1 MDEISHPLM
10 SAHVPS
16 FITRP
21 GETDTLL
28 VAMGIF
34 LVLMIIGLGVLYFRL
49 HALPEQM
56 SHRGNNKAQFEIVA
70 VLALLALFTHNN
82 AFWVAA
88 LILAMIPLPDFSTP
102 LPRWRRP
109 SRISHATFG
118 AEVHPAACPLSHR
131 RRCRSRYR
139 RTAPASE
146 GVDHVRTAVLF
157 DADDPAGLP
166 HSPLRSGQRDHA
178 VLGLV

>member
-10 SAHVPS
+10 AAHVPS

-28 VAMGIF
+28 VVVGIF
-34 LVLMIIGLGVLYFRL
+34 LILLIIGLGVLYFRL
-49 HALPEQM
+49 HALPEQI

-88 LILAMIPLPDFSTP
+88 LILAMIPLPDFMTP
-102 LPRWRRP
+102 LNTMAGALTDMARSLWSRAAPGPVPAQP
-109 SRISHATFG
+109 SPPMPEPVPT
-118 AEVHPAACPLSHR
+118 
-131 RRCRSRYR
+131 
-139 RTAPASE
+139 
-146 GVDHVRTAVLF
+146 
-157 DADDPAGLP
+157 DP
-166 HSPLRSGQRDHA
+166 SPQA
-178 VLGLV
+178 KV